1 VSILAFYAG
10 SEKALSDFLGY
21 SISKYRFWINEEL
34 ALFAD
39 WSVVNYAYNG
49 SGDQLRQEIHPIRE

>member
-21 SISKYRFWINEEL
+21 SISKYRFWINKEL
-34 ALFAD
+34 VLFVEGLLLFLAIM
-39 WSVVNYAYNG
+39 AA
-49 SGDQLRQEIHPIRE
+49 